1 MNEAEALDLVQEA
14 IWTVIIA
21 SGPTVGAAMVVGLI
35 ISLLQALTQVQ
46 EVTLTFIPKIVVVFI
61 ALTFMGY
68 FIGGQI
74 YAFTENVYS
83 RIEDGF

>member
-21 SGPTVGAAMVVGLI
+21 SGPAVGAAMIVGLV

-74 YAFTENVYS
+74 YTFTENVYS
-83 RIEDGF
+83 RIEEGY

>member
-21 SGPTVGAAMVVGLI
+21 SGPTVGAAMIVGLA